1 MPRHRLL
8 GSDFPTF
15 RIAHT
20 QSLFKVFKQALPRL
34 KSSVLCALP
43 LPRSISAN
51 PGRCVVMPRP
61 LTVSRAGQGL
71 VSLGLVFDR
80 VPIETL
86 QHKYMRLPVLPH
98 ERGRATAVRF
108 FLKMARQHSHLC
120 EMQMHQTLPWAP
132 LLPGDH
138 PRSLAGFEPSVTCA
152 LFALHLSAAL
162 ANSWS
167 PTTALAQDSLHAL
180 SPSGRAQSLLL
191 VLGGDTVPGSC
202 LKWPLSDCTITAALA
217 SFSR

>member
-98 ERGRATAVRF
+98 LREEGQR
-108 FLKMARQHSHLC
+108 
-120 EMQMHQTLPWAP
+120 
-132 LLPGDH
+132 
-138 PRSLAGFEPSVTCA
+138 
-152 LFALHLSAAL
+152 LF
-162 ANSWS
+162 
-167 PTTALAQDSLHAL
+167 
-180 SPSGRAQSLLL
+180 
-191 VLGGDTVPGSC
+191 GS
-202 LKWPLSDCTITAALA
+202 
-217 SFSR
+217 F